1 MTMDFQFLIDSGAT
15 GVFRSHHALPDRALA
30 AATRADMRVVAVR
43 LTALRDKNAFLLA
56 FAAAAKFPAHFGRN
70 WDAFYDCLLDMDPG
84 DDGMLIVL
92 QNASDFARGEPE
104 EFAAAIDTLTD
115 ATDYWK
121 EQEKTLA
128 VVIELEGPTLAP
140 ELPEISFRTK

>member
-15 GVFRSHHALPDRALA
+15 GVFRSHQALPDSAME
-30 AATRADMRVVAVR
+30 AATRAAIRVVSIR

-56 FAAAAKFPAHFGRN
+56 FATAAKFPAHFGRN

-84 DDGMLIVL
+84 DDGTLIVL
-92 QNASDFARGEPE
+92 QHASDFARGDPE

-121 EQEKTLA
+121 EQEKMLA
-128 VVIELEGPTLAP
+128 VVIELEAPALAP
-140 ELPEISFRTK
+140 ELAEISYRTT

>member
-1 MTMDFQFLIDSGAT
+1 MTMDYQLLLDSRAT
-15 GVFRSHHALPDRALA
+15 GVFRSHQALTDSALESATQA
-30 AATRADMRVVAVR
+30 AIRVVPVR

-56 FAAAAKFPAHFGRN
+56 FATAARFPAHFGRN

-84 DDGMLIVL
+84 DDGTLIVL
-92 QNASDFARGEPE
+92 QGASGFARAEPE

-121 EQEKTLA
+121 EQEKMLA
-128 VVIELEGPTLAP
+128 VVIELETPTLAP
-140 ELPEISFRTK
+140 ELPEISFRAN